1 MISYAPLWETMERLH
16 ASTYTLQVKGKVSS
30 SSIRR
35 IKAGDSISTNTID
48 AICKIL
54 NCSVDDIIEYIPGIC
69 TGQK

>member
-16 ASTYTLQVKGKVSS
+16 ASTYPWQLKGKVRS

-54 NCSVDDIIEYIPGIC
+54 NCSVDDIIEYIPDENED
-69 TGQK
+69 

>member
-35 IKAGDSISTNTID
+35 IKAGDSISTNTLA
-48 AICKIL
+48 AILNIL
-54 NCSVDDIIEYIPGIC
+54 NCSVDNVIEYVPDPSEN
-69 TGQK
+69 

>member
-1 MISYAPLWETMERLH
+1 MISYAPLWKTMERLH
-16 ASTYTLQVKGKVSS
+16 ASTYTLQVKGKISS

-54 NCSVDDIIEYIPGIC
+54 NCSVDNVIEYVPDPSEN
-69 TGQK
+69 

>member
-1 MISYAPLWETMERLH
+1 MISYAPWWETMESLH

-54 NCSVDDIIEYIPGIC
+54 NCSVDNVIEYVPDPSEN
-69 TGQK
+69 